1 MQKVWAAL
9 GNLGIVFF
17 LLQNMDTLEKN
28 LRQFFPRCLKICGQ
42 FGDWI
47 LPDHFRQIFEVGKFS
62 ILPKI
67 LHSGKI
73 LMLEKKSGTFGN
85 FILLNT
91 FR

>member
-1 MQKVWAAL
+1 
-9 GNLGIVFF
+9 
-17 LLQNMDTLEKN
+17 MDTLEKN

-47 LPDHFRQIFEVGKFS
+47 LPDHFRQILKVGKFS

-73 LMLEKKSGTFGN
+73 LWALLEILFCVTLSG
-85 FILLNT
+85 
-91 FR
+91 R